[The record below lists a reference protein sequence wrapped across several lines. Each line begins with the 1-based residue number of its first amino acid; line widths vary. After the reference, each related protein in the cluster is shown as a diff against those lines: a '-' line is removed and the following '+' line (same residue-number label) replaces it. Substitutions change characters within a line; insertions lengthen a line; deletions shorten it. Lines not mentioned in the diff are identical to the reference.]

1 MSDSIELVWYLFEKT
16 GDPRYYMLYS
26 SLSSVEM
33 ESTASKKDK
42 LLDLDEGMSL

>member
-1 MSDSIELVWYLFEKT
+1 MMDSIDLVWYLFEKT

-26 SLSSVEM
+26 RLSSIEM